1 MSKFFDGLKVLFAKI
16 YNPLPPKAKIALMV
30 MGSTVISGIVNLV
43 IRDLTNYNQAITN
56 DYLKLLIDALIPV
69 LAAIINVVQE
79 ALRLAGTKILASEGD
94 VATIDNLKESIAEK
108 KVLVASSK

>member
-1 MSKFFDGLKVLFAKI
+1 
-16 YNPLPPKAKIALMV
+16 MV
-30 MGSTVISGIVNLV
+30 VGSTLVAGIINLV
-43 IRDLTNYNQAITN
+43 IRDLTNYNEAVTN
-56 DYLKLLIDALIPV
+56 DYLRLIIDALVVV